1 MADMLRKLHGRRERI
16 ALEMVT
22 RGARQGF
29 SLVELAIVLVII
41 GLVLGGVLKGQALIE
56 SARINAVQTTVNEVR
71 TATATFRNVYVAMPG
86 DMVDGTRVGLAAGDG
101 GDGNGR
107 IGTARTSDT
116 RMLGRGS
123 EAELAFAH
131 LGAAGFLRGVD
142 PAGIVD
148 DGLDAENGL
157 DAAIGGFF
165 TMKYAI
171 IGLGYDGRQTP
182 ADHWLMLGSMTGPAW
197 CADPEDNDCP
207 VMSPAGLRSLDVK
220 ADDGAPATG
229 AIRGG
234 SGACVA
240 APERYRTDAGGAA
253 VCIPVFR
260 L

>member
-1 MADMLRKLHGRRERI
+1 MVQHGSQR
-16 ALEMVT
+16 
-22 RGARQGF
+22 GF
-29 SLVELAIVLVII
+29 SLVELAIVLVVI
-41 GLVLGGVLKGQALIE
+41 GLILGGVLKGKDLIE
-56 SARINAVQTTVNEVR
+56 SARINAIQTSVNELR

-86 DMVDGTRVGLAAGDG
+86 DMVDGARVGLASDDG

-107 IGTARTSDT
+107 IGSARAGETP
-116 RMLGRGS
+116 MLERGS

-131 LGAAGFLRGVD
+131 LGASGLLSRVD

-157 DAAIGGFF
+157 DAALGGFF
-165 TMKYAI
+165 SMKYAT

-182 ADHWLMLGSMTGPAW
+182 ADHWIMLGAMSGPSW
-197 CADPEDNDCP
+197 CEDAEDNDCP

-220 ADDGAPATG
+220 SDDGAPATG
-229 AIRGG
+229 DVRGG

-240 APERYRTDAGGAA
+240 APDRYRTDAGGAA